1 MSVPS
6 LLTILLGIVVFGGGL
21 YLLARTVRPWRGG
34 DQVLVVF
41 LAVVV
46 SVLGLAIGW
55 LGLTL
60 NTETAAPQ
68 ASVPQP
74 TAVVPPTETAPPPA
88 APPTVQPPQVSP
100 VPTIAVT
107 TPVATPPPPT
117 VVAPLPTAAATPNP
131 YSTLLA
137 QAREYERRAAAAT
150 TRADQLAS
158 LRQAEVIARSLL
170 ASNPC
175 EYSLQELFI
184 RICRRLS
191 LLDPAAAA
199 CTNAP
204 ACSSG

>member
-6 LLTILLGIVVFGGGL
+6 LLTILLGVVVFGGGL

-74 TAVVPPTETAPPPA
+74 TVAVPVAVPPTETAPPPA

-117 VVAPLPTAAATPNP
+117 VVAPAAHG
-131 YSTLLA
+131 
-137 QAREYERRAAAAT
+137 RR
-150 TRADQLAS
+150 
-158 LRQAEVIARSLL
+158 
-170 ASNPC
+170 
-175 EYSLQELFI
+175 
-184 RICRRLS
+184 
-191 LLDPAAAA
+191 DPE
-199 CTNAP
+199 P
-204 ACSSG
+204 V